1 MWQQEA
7 SDDGQTLEE
16 LLKKSV
22 METLTELHLLCAHA
36 SEYGVELT
44 DEEQQ
49 EIAGSAQK
57 DKEKVKQHPAMKAK
71 VEQLLGILRE
81 NPWQNPPPYEKLKG
95 DLAGM
100 YSRRINVQHRLVYQV
115 FEKEKTVRILA
126 MWTHYEN

>member
-1 MWQQEA
+1 MP
-7 SDDGQTLEE
+7 G
-16 LLKKSV
+16 
-22 METLTELHLLCAHA
+22 
-36 SEYGVELT
+36 EYSIK
-44 DEEQQ
+44 
-49 EIAGSAQK
+49 IAGSAQK

-71 VEQLLGILRE
+71 VEQLLGLLRE

>member
-1 MWQQEA
+1 MTNQFSPKVSEVLSFSKDEA
-7 SDDGQTLEE
+7 MRLACA
-16 LLKKSV
+16 SV
-22 METLTELHLLCAHA
+22 KPEHL
-36 SEYGVELT
+36 
-44 DEEQQ
+44 
-49 EIAGSAQK
+49 
-57 DKEKVKQHPAMKAK
+57 
-71 VEQLLGILRE
+71 LLGILRE

>member
-1 MWQQEA
+1 MP
-7 SDDGQTLEE
+7 G
-16 LLKKSV
+16 
-22 METLTELHLLCAHA
+22 
-36 SEYGVELT
+36 EYAIK
-44 DEEQQ
+44 
-49 EIAGSAQK
+49 IAGSAQK
-57 DKEKVKQHPAMKAK
+57 DKEKGKQHPAMKAK

-81 NPWQNPPPYEKLKG
+81 NPWQSPPPYEKLKG

>member
-1 MWQQEA
+1 MP
-7 SDDGQTLEE
+7 G
-16 LLKKSV
+16 
-22 METLTELHLLCAHA
+22 
-36 SEYGVELT
+36 EYAIK
-44 DEEQQ
+44 
-49 EIAGSAQK
+49 IAGSAQK
-57 DKEKVKQHPAMKAK
+57 DKEKVRQHPAMKAK

-115 FEKEKTVRILA
+115 FEKEKPVRILA